1 MIFGTPKPGQ
11 APVVKRF
18 EFNSLYNKWTPESRS
33 ANALEHIAY
42 SLGRIEMHLDALART
57 STTASVKP
65 SEPNGEE

>member
-42 SLGRIEMHLDALART
+42 SLGRIEMHLDALAKT
-57 STTASVKP
+57 GVKLPVTA